1 MRLSVMHS
9 LWLLPLFALG
19 CNCHK
24 HGPSSST
31 TAARESEPRH
41 QAANAASSAA
51 SAEAGFV
58 PLFDGHSM
66 NGWKIGKNAD
76 SWKVQNGEL
85 VVRGPGPAHLFYDG
99 PVHNHDWKNFHLK
112 LMVMTLPHA
121 NSGVYFHTKY
131 QEEGWPSQGFEAQVN
146 QTQDDRK
153 KTGGLYAVK
162 DVMDVPPATDNKWF
176 LYEIIVDGKHVTLK
190 VDGKVTTD
198 WTEPTPPQAPQGMP
212 GRFLQHGTIAL
223 QGHDPNSEAHYKDI
237 VIKALPD

>member
-1 MRLSVMHS
+1 MDHSNTKETKSAHVKSAQSCVHHSPTVTFPLHRDRRGSENSTLLQTQEPSMRLSVMHS

-146 QTQDDRK
+146 QTQSD
-153 KTGGLYAVK
+153 
-162 DVMDVPPATDNKWF
+162 
-176 LYEIIVDGKHVTLK
+176 
-190 VDGKVTTD
+190 
-198 WTEPTPPQAPQGMP
+198 
-212 GRFLQHGTIAL
+212 
-223 QGHDPNSEAHYKDI
+223 
-237 VIKALPD
+237 